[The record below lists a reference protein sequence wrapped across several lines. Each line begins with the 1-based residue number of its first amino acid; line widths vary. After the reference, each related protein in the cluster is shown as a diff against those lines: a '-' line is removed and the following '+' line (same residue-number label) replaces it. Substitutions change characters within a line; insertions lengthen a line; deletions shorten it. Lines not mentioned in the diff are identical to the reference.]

1 MTAALLSALSTTI
14 PIFTMHWPTYLKTK
28 ALSCATNES
37 AESFLINDRPED
49 PGCAILDVRMGKC
62 PALFCMTG

>member
-14 PIFTMHWPTYLKTK
+14 PIFTMHWPTYFE
-28 ALSCATNES
+28 NEGFIVRHYES